1 MNHDLILAGLGL
13 PASLG
18 LAAALWAAVAWEWW
32 RNRKNKEARG

>member
-13 PASLG
+13 AASLG

-32 RNRKNKEARG
+32 RNRKHKEARG